1 MRRVAPISLLLAAFA
16 CGEAEPGPNACRDEG
31 TEGAT
36 AACLEPTLP
45 PEHYVEQALLYFDTL
60 DVDAPIENVPDYHP
74 LVARWEWPPW
84 LLLTGFGAED
94 MIDTGLSLREL
105 DPSTVPERDCRFF
118 ETQPFARCYVVFE
131 YEEGPCP
138 IYEEFTFDAEGR
150 VIRLGTIL
158 KQGWFAPMMCLVV
171 MLPSAALNLAAS
183 WRATR
188 KWKRQQMPP
197 RWRYEV
203 GQWARALEFIG
214 YFALYTLAVPVLGYL
229 LSTMILLPF
238 LTFRLGYRS
247 WYWLRVSGLVAF
259 AIVLLFRTAL
269 QIKTPVNIW
278 LYNQLPDAVGI
289 FMKTWF

>member
-1 MRRVAPISLLLAAFA
+1 MAISPSDPDTTGDGAPDIFFVSGNGFEPVVSDVPPERKFNSADLFAFRRIRGDFVLSAALLMATLFLLANFA
-16 CGEAEPGPNACRDEG
+16 AETGWAKRK
-31 TEGAT
+31 
-36 AACLEPTLP
+36 LP
-45 PEHYVEQALLYFDTL
+45 ADMGQYIGIQLGLL
-60 DVDAPIENVPDYHP
+60 
-74 LVARWEWPPW
+74 
-84 LLLTGFGAED
+84 
-94 MIDTGLSLREL
+94 
-105 DPSTVPERDCRFF
+105 
-118 ETQPFARCYVVFE
+118 
-131 YEEGPCP
+131 
-138 IYEEFTFDAEGR
+138 DAEGR
-150 VIRLGTIL
+150 VARLGTIL
-158 KQGWFAPMMCLVV
+158 KQGWFAPMMCLAV
-171 MLPSAALNLAAS
+171 MLPSAVLNLSAS

-188 KWKRQQMPP
+188 KWRRQQMPS

-229 LSTMILLPF
+229 LSTLVLLPF

-278 LYNQLPDAVGI
+278 LYNQLPDSIGI

>member
-1 MRRVAPISLLLAAFA
+1 
-16 CGEAEPGPNACRDEG
+16 
-31 TEGAT
+31 
-36 AACLEPTLP
+36 
-45 PEHYVEQALLYFDTL
+45 
-60 DVDAPIENVPDYHP
+60 
-74 LVARWEWPPW
+74 
-84 LLLTGFGAED
+84 
-94 MIDTGLSLREL
+94 
-105 DPSTVPERDCRFF
+105 
-118 ETQPFARCYVVFE
+118 
-131 YEEGPCP
+131 
-138 IYEEFTFDAEGR
+138 
-150 VIRLGTIL
+150 
-158 KQGWFAPMMCLVV
+158 MMCLVV

-197 RWRYEV
+197 RWQYEV
-203 GQWARALEFIG
+203 GQWVRALEFIG

>member
-1 MRRVAPISLLLAAFA
+1 
-16 CGEAEPGPNACRDEG
+16 
-31 TEGAT
+31 
-36 AACLEPTLP
+36 
-45 PEHYVEQALLYFDTL
+45 
-60 DVDAPIENVPDYHP
+60 
-74 LVARWEWPPW
+74 
-84 LLLTGFGAED
+84 
-94 MIDTGLSLREL
+94 
-105 DPSTVPERDCRFF
+105 
-118 ETQPFARCYVVFE
+118 
-131 YEEGPCP
+131 
-138 IYEEFTFDAEGR
+138 
-150 VIRLGTIL
+150 
-158 KQGWFAPMMCLVV
+158 MCLVV

-188 KWKRQQMPP
+188 RWKRQQMPP
-197 RWRYEV
+197 RWQYEV

-214 YFALYTLAVPVLGYL
+214 YFTLYTFAVPVLGYL